1 MSKKKSKTND
11 YDVPETMK
19 AWVLGDPHEMKL
31 VEKTVPEP
39 GSSEVLVKIGAIAVC
54 HTDIE
59 VLHHGHPAMIEGE
72 IPFRKN
78 FTPQSLP
85 KIPAFFSKRQNPRW
99 PRRPPQKFNF

>member
-1 MSKKKSKTND
+1 MSKKKSTTND

-59 VLHHGHPAMIEGE
+59 VLHHGDGDLIFVVKKCVADVGV
-72 IPFRKN
+72 RKC
-78 FTPQSLP
+78 S
-85 KIPAFFSKRQNPRW
+85 SC
-99 PRRPPQKFNF
+99 